1 MVGES
6 RIRKWLSHSQQPKNL
21 VTSSRHETM
30 RTIRCWVST
39 GMLKMETSITL
50 GASQHLIGQRCN
62 RNYNRNQK
70 ACKKVEGTSTKRR
83 TLASPG
89 VRKRKSNAIFFTNDL
104 PVEPCRECV
113 LMSPSCVKCFP
124 SGRPLWLVPL
134 IRGREDE
141 LGF

>member
-6 RIRKWLSHSQQPKNL
+6 RIRKGLSHSQQPENL
-21 VTSSRHETM
+21 VTSSQHETV

-39 GMLKMETSITL
+39 GMLKMETSIKL
-50 GASQHLIGQRCN
+50 GASQHLIGQQCN
-62 RNYNRNQK
+62 RDYNRTCRK
-70 ACKKVEGTSTKRR
+70 TEGMLTKRR

-89 VRKRKSNAIFFTNDL
+89 VRKGKNTAIFFTNDS

-113 LMSPSCVKCFP
+113 LMSLSCVKCFP
-124 SGRPLWLVPL
+124 FGTPLWLVPF

-141 LGF
+141 IWFGF